1 MTTTRK
7 FLMAALL
14 CGCASGGVPKP
25 VTCAEPVAAD
35 IVAKVAACLGSGQ
48 TVTTCLEQ
56 IVPGEFLPYI
66 ECLQR
71 TNDSRMKAARRK

>member
-1 MTTTRK
+1 VRK
-7 FLMAALL
+7 LLTMVIL
-14 CGCASGGVPKP
+14 CGCASGSVPKP

-35 IVAKVAACLGSGQ
+35 IVAKVAACIGSGQ

-71 TNDSRMKAARRK
+71 TNDARMKAARKK